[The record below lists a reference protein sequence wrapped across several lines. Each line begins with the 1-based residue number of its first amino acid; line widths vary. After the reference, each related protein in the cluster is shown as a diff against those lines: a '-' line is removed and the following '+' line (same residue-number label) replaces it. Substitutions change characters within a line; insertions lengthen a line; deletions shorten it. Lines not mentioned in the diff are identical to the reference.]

1 MRVSQWMTPMAISVA
16 PGTPVAE
23 ARELMR
29 RNRIRHLP
37 VMEGERLVGI
47 VTDRDIRLSLP
58 SPATTLSV
66 WEANYLV
73 ARLAVREV
81 MTRSVITIDSDQP
94 VADAVQLMLKH
105 KIGALPVVE
114 AERVVGIITE
124 TDFRAIVKMLRE
136 QLVRTLNAELSCS
149 WVHQGVARKERTTCW
164 TC

>member
-1 MRVSQWMTPMAISVA
+1 MALSVA

-47 VTDRDIRLSLP
+47 VTDRDIRLSLL
-58 SPATTLSV
+58 SPATTL
-66 WEANYLV
+66 WEANYLA

-81 MTRSVITIDSDQP
+81 MSRSVITIGPDQP

-114 AERVVGIITE
+114 DERVVGIITE
-124 TDFRAIVKMLRE
+124 TDFRAIAKSSG
-136 QLVRTLNAELSCS
+136 NS
-149 WVHQGVARKERTTCW
+149 WF
-164 TC
+164 